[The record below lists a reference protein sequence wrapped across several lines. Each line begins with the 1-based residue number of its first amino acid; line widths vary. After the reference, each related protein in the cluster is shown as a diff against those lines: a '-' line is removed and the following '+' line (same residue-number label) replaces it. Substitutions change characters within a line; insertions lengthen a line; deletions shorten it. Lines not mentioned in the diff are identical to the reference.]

1 MIDEKDQEFEG
12 VIKILKGLHH
22 VKAPANFEADLI
34 RRINAD
40 KYKEE
45 KTESWFSRFF
55 APKRFIPSAALA
67 IVAVLILFV
76 IKPGSNTI
84 ENPFNTKP
92 RLREDMITTATQMSE
107 EKKVD
112 AELQK
117 MIEPNK
123 NNRSLKQKSEVAKT
137 NAKGENDYNI
147 KDFQT
152 DRAGSSYASQNIGA
166 VSSPNVSNYY
176 IIDKSGL
183 NFRQVNLTKTE
194 RMEINRL
201 KANLMQFMK
210 ENNLK

>member
-1 MIDEKDQEFEG
+1 MIDEKDKEFEG
-12 VIKILKGLHH
+12 IVRILKGLQQ
-22 VKAPANFEADLI
+22 VKAPNNFETNLM
-34 RRINAD
+34 RRINA
-40 KYKEE
+40 EE
-45 KTESWFSRFF
+45 FPDEKPESWISIIFT
-55 APKRFIPSAALA
+55 PKKFIPSAALA
-67 IVAVLILFV
+67 IIAIIILFV
-76 IKPGSNTI
+76 IKPGSSTI

-152 DRAGSSYASQNIGA
+152 DRAGSSYASQNVGA

>member
-22 VKAPANFEADLI
+22 LKAPDNFETDLM
-34 RRINAD
+34 RRINAGN
-40 KYKEE
+40 YKEE

-92 RLREDMITTATQMSE
+92 RLREDMITTASQITE

-112 AELQK
+112 MELQK
-117 MIEPNK
+117 MIDSNQDYS
-123 NNRSLKQKSEVAKT
+123 SLIQKKEVAK
-137 NAKGENDYNI
+137 NEEKGKNDYDI
-147 KDFQT
+147 KDFQS
-152 DRAGSSYASQNIGA
+152 DRAGSSYASQNYEA
-166 VSSPNVSNYY
+166 VSSPGVSNYY

-194 RMEINRL
+194 RMEISRL

-210 ENNLK
+210 ENKLK

>member
-1 MIDEKDQEFEG
+1 MIDEKDQEYEG
-12 VIKILKGLHH
+12 VKKILKGLHH
-22 VKAPANFEADLI
+22 VKAPANFEADLM
-34 RRINAD
+34 RRINAG

-76 IKPGSNTI
+76 IKPGSSTI

-112 AELQK
+112 VELQK
-117 MIEPNK
+117 MIEPKK
-123 NNRSLKQKSEVAKT
+123 NNGSLKQKSEVAKT
-137 NAKGENDYNI
+137 NAKGENDYNV

-152 DRAGSSYASQNIGA
+152 DRAGSSYASQNVGA

>member
-1 MIDEKDQEFEG
+1 MIDEKDQEFDG
-12 VIKILKGLHH
+12 VIKILKGLHQ
-22 VKAPANFEADLI
+22 VKAPQNFEADLM
-34 RRINAD
+34 RRINAG
-40 KYKEE
+40 KYSEE
-45 KTESWFSRFF
+45 KSESWFSRFF

-92 RLREDMITTATQMSE
+92 RLREDMITTTNQMSE
-107 EKKVD
+107 EKKID
-112 AELQK
+112 MELQK

-123 NNRSLKQKSEVAKT
+123 DNGSLKQKSEVAKA
-137 NAKGENDYNI
+137 NAKDENDYNI

-152 DRAGSSYASQNIGA
+152 DKAGSSYASENVEA
-166 VSSPNVSNYY
+166 VSSPSVSNYY
-176 IIDKSGL
+176 VIDKSGL